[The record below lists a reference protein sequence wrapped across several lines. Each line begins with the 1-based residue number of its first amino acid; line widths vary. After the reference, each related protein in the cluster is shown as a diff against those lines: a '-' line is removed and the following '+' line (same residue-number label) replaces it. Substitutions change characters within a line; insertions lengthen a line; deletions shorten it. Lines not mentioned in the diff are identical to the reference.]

1 VSERYVVDGQNNLNH
16 WLIFDV
22 ERADVTPWGKLA
34 AAVVKDRNLA
44 ERIAR
49 LLNASDAAANERQ
62 AARGGQL

>member
-44 ERIAR
+44 ERIAK
-49 LLNASDAAANERQ
+49 LLNDSEDDE
-62 AARGGQL
+62 